1 MTKLCIT
8 DRELPAKYYNKL
20 MAKMTFDNR
29 DGWIWQ
35 NGNFVPWR
43 DAKMHV
49 ISQGLHYANCVFE
62 GERAYNGK
70 IFKSIEHTNRLFNSA
85 KILGIPIPFTK
96 EEINLAK
103 DSLIKKMNY
112 KNCYVRAIAWR
123 GGEAMGL
130 STKDNIT
137 NVAIA
142 VWNDWATYFKKED
155 RLKGLRLITSP
166 WKRPSPD
173 SSPWN
178 AKASGLY
185 TICTM
190 SKSFAEEKGYNDSLM
205 LDHRGYV
212 AEGTGAN
219 IFFVEKDTI
228 HTPMADC
235 FLNGITRQEVISI
248 ANQKKINVLE
258 RHIKPEELKN
268 FSEAFLTGTAAE
280 ITSISEIDKIKYTTG
295 HNTLTN
301 QLMDAFTE
309 LVNSLN

>member
-1 MTKLCIT
+1 MSTI
-8 DRELPAKYYNKL
+8 P
-20 MAKMTFDNR
+20 FDNR

-35 NGNFVPWR
+35 NGHIIAWR
-43 DAKMHV
+43 DAQMHI
-49 ISQGLHYANCVFE
+49 ISQGLHYANSVFE
-62 GERAYNGK
+62 GERAYKGI
-70 IFKSIEHTNRLFNSA
+70 IFKSKEHTDRLFNSA
-85 KILGIPIPFTK
+85 KILGIPIPFSK
-96 EEINLAK
+96 NEINLAK
-103 DSLIKKMNY
+103 YSLIKKMNY
-112 KNCYVRAIAWR
+112 KNCYVRPIAWR
-123 GGEAMGL
+123 GSEVMGL
-130 STKDNIT
+130 STKNNIT

-155 RLKGLRLITSP
+155 RLKGIRLITSP
-166 WKRPSPD
+166 WKRPSPE

-205 LDHRGYV
+205 LDHRGYI

-219 IFFVEKDTI
+219 IFFVKNDTI
-228 HTPMADC
+228 HTPKADC

-248 ANQKKINVLE
+248 ANKKKISVVE
-258 RHIKPEELKN
+258 RYIKPEELKS

-280 ITSISEIDKIKYTTG
+280 ITSISEIDTIKYSTG

-301 QLMDAFTE
+301 QLMDAFTDI
-309 LVNSLN
+309 VNSLN